1 MAVVG
6 KAPKALDDESIV
18 DPKTKLILAGERLF
32 AEGGINGVSMR
43 EIASKAGQGNHF
55 AVQYH
60 FGSRDGL
67 VQAIF
72 DFRMNQMEPMRGAML
87 AELKARQYTKDA
99 WSILEIILLPQLHLD
114 GGANRCYGN
123 FLSQY
128 LLRQEWVEFGI
139 FGHEA
144 PPNLHRALQLLR
156 ERVDY
161 LPDVV
166 AQRRLVNV
174 SLMFLNLLVR
184 HGRSD
189 GERTPETFENAL
201 ADTMEQIV
209 AAMCLPLRV
218 GGARQVTNQ
227 EHKG

>member
-1 MAVVG
+1 MGMATVDVG
-6 KAPKALDDESIV
+6 KAPKEIGDEGNV
-18 DPKTKLILAGERLF
+18 DAKTKLILTGERLF

-43 EIASKAGQGNHF
+43 EIAAKAGQGNHF

-72 DFRMNQMEPMRGAML
+72 DYRMDQMEPMRGAML
-87 AELKARQYTKDA
+87 AELEAKLCTKDA
-99 WSILEIILLPQLHLD
+99 WSILEIILLPQLHID
-114 GGANRCYGN
+114 AGANRSYGN

-144 PPNLHRALQLLR
+144 PPNLRRALQLLR

-161 LPDVV
+161 LPEVA

-184 HGRSD
+184 HGRSEA
-189 GERTPETFENAL
+189 ERTPEPFESAL

-209 AAMCLPLRV
+209 TAMCLPLRM
-218 GGARQVTNQ
+218 GGGHRDQQ
-227 EHKG
+227 